1 MLFGS
6 AAAGEQQAASIASLT
21 CSRTISCR
29 HTYSDHKLQACAAQ
43 ATFESW
49 PTCLQVPDAQHMN
62 VGSGTQLRQLLYA
75 GVANSKSKQ
84 PAHKAAV
91 KTAKGEAA
99 AADDRLELERVFKVS
114 CTAVVGQ
121 AAISLLTR

>member
-43 ATFESW
+43 APFESW

-84 PAHKAAV
+84 PAHKAA
-91 KTAKGEAA
+91 AKGEAA

-114 CTAVVGQ
+114 CTAVALQ
-121 AAISLLTR
+121 FLC